1 MGAEYIRSF
10 VLILTQILWIALL
23 VRVVLSWFN
32 IGPSSPIY
40 PIANIAHQVTEPLL
54 APIRRVLPEFGMF
67 DFSPIV
73 AFLLITLVQRI
84 FSRVLN

>member
-1 MGAEYIRSF
+1 MAEYIKHF
-10 VLILTQILWIALL
+10 VLILTNFLWIALL

-40 PIANIAHQVTEPLL
+40 PIANIAHQVTEPIL

-73 AFLLITLVQRI
+73 AFLLITLVRRI
-84 FSRVLN
+84 FSGMLN

>member
-40 PIANIAHQVTEPLL
+40 PIAKIAHQVTEPLL